1 MGKRPRCDAARQ
13 VILVDSSVWVD
24 YLGDVATPQADKL
37 EALLGMVPLTIDD
50 LILTEVLQRCATDR
64 EFNAVKRT
72 LATVD
77 FIVLGGDDVA
87 IEAAR
92 NFPKLRA
99 PGFTVPKTLDAMIAT
114 RCIVSG
120 YELLPVDRDFDSFEQ
135 HLCRRRVACGV

>member
-13 VILVDSSVWVD
+13 VILFDSSVWVD
-24 YLGDVATPQADKL
+24 YLRGVATPQADKL
-37 EALLGMVPLTIDD
+37 EALLGVVPLAIGD
-50 LILTEVLQRCATDR
+50 LILTDVLQRCATDR

-87 IEAAR
+87 TEAAR

-99 PGFTVPKTLDAMIAT
+99 LGFTVPKTLDAMIAT

-120 YELLPVDRDFDSFEQ
+120 YELLPADRDFDPFEQ
-135 HLCRRRVACGV
+135 HLGRRRVACGV